1 MKSPSALSER
11 EEPIPEKSRARLSPA
26 FVVLAAIPVLAPMVV
41 LAVLIDRYGVNMPF
55 SDQWMFV
62 EMIRES
68 KTTGLTAAD
77 FFAQHGE
84 QRMFFPRVIMIL
96 LAYLTDWNIRAELFV
111 NLALAAGIF
120 GGLLFALLRTLRS
133 IGWWAV
139 LPAVGLS
146 LAVFSPVQWEDWFW
160 GWQISWFLPLF
171 CFVVAACVLWAWP
184 ESRPAWPAMLIAS
197 AAAIVGQLSLLSGTL
212 IWVMCLPIILV
223 RAKLRRLAWLWGA
236 LGVLC
241 TVGYMYRYV
250 SPANMADMHAT
261 PGELLDDPKRPVAY
275 LLYLLGRPVLDA
287 EPSYTVGAAFL
298 VAYGLSAGYLLLRRR
313 DRWEAASIWLAVA
326 TYALAAGSL
335 TTVGRLDLGL
345 PLAGSSRYTTTG
357 ILFMVGVLGLV
368 AVALAPE
375 PGAGKFRLRAA
386 GIVGAWGLVTL
397 LFLVDYPS
405 EVAMMKEWHAQKL
418 AIKSCVENAT
428 GPQDPCLITAYPIPE
443 DLYNGVQYLKSIG
456 WAGFEPSTP
465 AGP

>member
-1 MKSPSALSER
+1 MKSPSAISER
-11 EEPIPEKSRARLSPA
+11 EEPIPEPPRSRLSA
-26 FVVLAAIPVLAPMVV
+26 LRIVLAGVPILAPMVI
-41 LAVLIDRYGVNMPF
+41 LGLFIDRYGVNMPF
-55 SDQWMFV
+55 SDQWDFV
-62 EMIRES
+62 SMIQES
-68 KTTGLTAAD
+68 KTTGLSAAD
-77 FFAQHGE
+77 FFVQHGE
-84 QRMFFPRVIMIL
+84 QRMFFPRVIMVL

-120 GGLLFALLRTLRS
+120 GGLLFVLLRTIRP
-133 IGWWAV
+133 IGWWAI
-139 LPAVGLS
+139 LPAFGLS

-171 CFVVAACVLWAWP
+171 CFVVAATILWAWP
-184 ESRPAWPAMLIAS
+184 EARPAWPAFVIACL
-197 AAAIVGQLSLLSGTL
+197 AAIVGQLSLLSGTL
-212 IWVMCLPIILV
+212 IWVMCLPILLV
-223 RAKLRRLAWLWGA
+223 RAKFRKLAWIWGT

-241 TVGYMYRYV
+241 TVGYMYRYA

-261 PGELLDDPKRPVAY
+261 PEELLADPRRPVTY

-287 EPSYTVGAAFL
+287 EPRYTVGAVFL
-298 VAYGLSAGYLLLRRR
+298 AAYGLSIAYLLFRRR

-375 PGAGKFRLRAA
+375 PGAGRFRLRAA

-405 EVAMMKEWHAQKL
+405 EVAAAKEWQAEKL
-418 AIKSCVENAT
+418 DIKSCVDNAT
-428 GPQDPCLITAYPIPE
+428 GPQDPCLAAAYPIPE
-443 DLYNGVQYLKSIG
+443 DLYNKVQYLKSIG
-456 WAGFEPSTP
+456 WGGFEPAAP
-465 AGP
+465 GEP